1 MKSQTKNKTLLIIV
15 LALISGLF
23 LLQKACGVDVDELA
37 EVQPS
42 DTVLVEAIPDTVII
56 HDTISITVTKPVP
69 YEVYIDTVDTLLS
82 VVNCDSVRAYVSEY
96 SSDSGFVS
104 VTSKVKGE
112 ILEQSVDY
120 AIRTMVI
127 TDVDTVVVTTPAAP
141 SKKPVFSAGAGFT
154 NRITPFLYGT
164 MYYNRKS
171 VIVGYNLIDQN
182 VSVGVGIM
190 FGKDK

>member
-1 MKSQTKNKTLLIIV
+1 MQSQTKNKTLLIVV

-37 EVQPS
+37 EVQPT

-127 TDVDTVVVTTPAAP
+127 TDVDTVVVTTPAVL

-190 FGKDK
+190 FGGEK